1 MLDMEEIYEEE
12 ESDNESFA
20 KEVNNETT
28 SVKGE
33 NSEDEENGRKGDGN
47 TKEKRSITEPKSKK
61 SSKGIDKKL
70 KKWGSAIMQPLSE
83 SFTFFTSGDNTA
95 SSTPTADLYCL

>member
-47 TKEKRSITEPKSKK
+47 TKEKRSITVR
-61 SSKGIDKKL
+61 
-70 KKWGSAIMQPLSE
+70 
-83 SFTFFTSGDNTA
+83 
-95 SSTPTADLYCL
+95 